1 MSQQMYIDC
10 RVAGS
15 NGDAVRVVAVVDKQN
30 DTLSIAKLLPYAPPK
45 DPYQGKTLSKL
56 LKLSRFKPIR

>member
-15 NGDAVRVVAVVDKQN
+15 NGDAVRVVTVVDKQN

-45 DPYQGKTLSKL
+45 THTKAKPLSKL